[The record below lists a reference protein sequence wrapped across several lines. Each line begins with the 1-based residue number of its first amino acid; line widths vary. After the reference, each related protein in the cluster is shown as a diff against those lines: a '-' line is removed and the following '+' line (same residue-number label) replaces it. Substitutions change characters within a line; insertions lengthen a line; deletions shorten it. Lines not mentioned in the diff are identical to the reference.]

1 MKPTTYRT
9 APHARL
15 PSLILSLLLTGFAG
29 LATAQSTPPAEAPKE
44 TMRAEVGKPLL
55 AAEEL
60 AKAKNFND
68 ALAKIAEAEAVPN
81 RTAYETYFINR
92 LRATT
97 SLSAGKDE
105 QAVKSLVLAYESSY
119 MPAAD
124 KAKIGDAI
132 TRIFY
137 RLKDYKQAA
146 EWGDRTLKEP
156 GAPQDLRLLVG
167 HSLYLQNDFPAAIKE
182 LEAHIAA
189 TEKAGKKVP
198 EEQYRLLASSAN
210 KAKNDA
216 LYVAVVEKLIQTYPK
231 RDYWADLIYR
241 TESKKGFNDRLTL
254 DVYRLKIAT
263 DVLSEPSEF
272 MEVAQYTLQLGF
284 PTEALKALDAGVA
297 AGALGKEGNQD
308 RYKKIRDNVEKEVK
322 EEKAR
327 AAKAGAI
334 PNTSVAKLNNGFD
347 LVIKGEGKKGLELME
362 AGLKLPDLKRPEE
375 AKLRFG
381 IAHVLAGERAKAV
394 EVLSTVQGA
403 DGTADLA
410 KLWILFAKQPKE

>member
-1 MKPTTYRT
+1 MNPSNYRS
-9 APHARL
+9 ASNARL
-15 PSLILSLLLTGFAG
+15 PSLVLTLLLTGFTGMA
-29 LATAQSTPPAEAPKE
+29 LSQSTPPAEAPKE

-60 AKAKNFND
+60 SKAKNFD
-68 ALAKIAEAEAVPN
+68 GALAKITEAEAVPN

-97 SLSAGKDE
+97 SLSAGKQE
-105 QAVKSLVLAYESSY
+105 QAVKSLVLAYESTY

-124 KAKIGDAI
+124 KPKIGDAI
-132 TRIFY
+132 SRIFY

-146 EWGDRTLKEP
+146 EWGTRTLKEP
-156 GAPQDLRLLVG
+156 GAAPDLHLIVG
-167 HSLYLQNDFPAAIKE
+167 HSLYLLNDYPAAIKE
-182 LEAHIAA
+182 LEVHIS
-189 TEKAGKKVP
+189 TGEKAGTKAP
-198 EEQYRLLASSAN
+198 EEQYRLLASAAN
-210 KAKNDA
+210 KAKDDA
-216 LYVAVVEKLIQTYPK
+216 LYVAMLEKLIQTYPK

-254 DVYRLKIAT
+254 DVYRLKLAT

-284 PTEALKALDAGVA
+284 PTEAQKVLEAGVA

-308 RYKKIRDNVEKEVK
+308 RYKKLRDTIDKEVK

-327 AAKAGAI
+327 AAKGVVV

-381 IAHVLAGERAKAV
+381 IANVLAGERAKAV
-394 EVLSTVQGA
+394 EVLNSVQGA
-403 DGTADLA
+403 DGTADVA
-410 KLWILFAKQPKE
+410 KLWALFAKQPKE

>member
-1 MKPTTYRT
+1 MNPTKQRRVT
-9 APHARL
+9 
-15 PSLILSLLLTGFAG
+15 PSKLASFAFSLLLAGFVGHA
-29 LATAQSTPPAEAPKE
+29 LAQTTQPAEPPKE

-60 AKAKNFND
+60 AKNKNYND
-68 ALAKIAEAEAVPN
+68 ALAKITEAEAVPN

-97 SLSAGKDE
+97 SLSAGKED
-105 QAVKSLVLAYESSY
+105 QAVKSLVLAYESPY

-132 TRIFY
+132 TRISY
-137 RLKDYKQAA
+137 RLKDYKAAA
-146 EWGDRTLKEP
+146 EWGNRTLKEP
-156 GAPQDLRLLVG
+156 GAQQDLRLVVG
-167 HSLYLQNDFPAAIKE
+167 HSFFLLNEYPAAVRE
-182 LEAHIAA
+182 LEAHITA
-189 TEKAGKKVP
+189 TEKAGKKPP
-198 EEQYRLLASSAN
+198 EEQYRLWASAAN
-210 KAKNDA
+210 KAKDDA
-216 LYVAVVEKLIQTYPK
+216 TYVAVLEKLLQAYPK
-231 RDYWADLIYR
+231 RDYWADIIYR

-254 DVYRLKIAT
+254 DLYRLKLVT
-263 DVLSEPSEF
+263 EVLAEPSEF

-284 PTEALKALDAGVA
+284 PSEAQKALEAGVA
-297 AGALGKEGNQD
+297 AGVLGKEGNQD
-308 RYKKIRDNVEKEVK
+308 RYKKLRDTIDKEVK

-327 AAKAGAI
+327 TAKGTAI

-347 LVIKGEGKKGLELME
+347 LVIKGEGKKGLEMME

-381 IAHVLAGERAKAV
+381 IAHVLAGEKAKAI

-410 KLWILFAKQPKE
+410 KLWALFAKQPKE